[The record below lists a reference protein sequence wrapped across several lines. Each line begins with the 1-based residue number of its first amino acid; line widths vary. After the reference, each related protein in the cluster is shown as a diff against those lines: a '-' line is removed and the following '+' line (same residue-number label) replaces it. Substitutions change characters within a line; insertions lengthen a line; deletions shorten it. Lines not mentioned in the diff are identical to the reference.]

1 MKKPEYHFFI
11 CNSYR
16 IGGEAQGSCNKKNGA
31 GLIQYASEQCG
42 DRGLDAIVSSTGC
55 LNVCTEGPV
64 MIVYPQNQWY
74 GNITE
79 EAIDEILDAIED
91 GGVAEK
97 YLISN

>member
-1 MKKPEYHFFI
+1 MKKPEHHFFI

-31 GLIQYASEQCG
+31 ALIQYTSEQCG

-64 MIVYPQNQWY
+64 MIVYPQNDWY
-74 GNITE
+74 GKVTE
-79 EAIDEILDAIED
+79 DAIDEILDAIENGERAD
-91 GGVAEK
+91 N
-97 YLISN
+97 YLIS